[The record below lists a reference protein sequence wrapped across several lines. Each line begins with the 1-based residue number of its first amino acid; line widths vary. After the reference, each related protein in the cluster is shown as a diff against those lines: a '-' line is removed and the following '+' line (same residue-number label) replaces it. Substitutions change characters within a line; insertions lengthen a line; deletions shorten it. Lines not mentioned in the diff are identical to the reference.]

1 MRRSLLLSLAA
12 ELGFLFCSIVS
23 GAEPTPEQATVC
35 GMIVD
40 GKGMAVAG
48 VEVKVLL
55 DRSII
60 SARSDGLGKFQVG
73 VPKNQA
79 AQLAI
84 LATASSGIGVLRL
97 HGESDA
103 SRTENLR
110 VQLVESRP
118 LEVSVTDKNKRPI
131 AGARVGA
138 LVDQVELPFS
148 ETSAQ
153 GKASLQLPVRR
164 GTSRCLLTRQGVDWI
179 IASSN
184 WFAATRTL
192 AAGRTTVGFPS
203 RSARLEE

>member
-12 ELGFLFCSIVS
+12 GVGFLLCSIVS

-79 AQLAI
+79 ARVAI

-103 SRTENLR
+103 SRTANLR
-110 VQLVESRP
+110 L
-118 LEVSVTDKNKRPI
+118 T
-131 AGARVGA
+131 
-138 LVDQVELPFS
+138 
-148 ETSAQ
+148 TSKFRQ
-153 GKASLQLPVRR
+153 GN
-164 GTSRCLLTRQGVDWI
+164 SRCSAW
-179 IASSN
+179 APSSSIPRKQSSLGG
-184 WFAATRTL
+184 FCSRDPSPRTAL
-192 AAGRTTVGFPS
+192 KCRERA
-203 RSARLEE
+203 